1 MATKRAKKKLRKRN
15 VKLNVPEKN
24 LTSKKIRVALT
35 SLIFSLIVFAGS
47 WIGYGYFSTNSWFFE
62 NFCFVLAYIS
72 GFLALAFLIA
82 LLVFM
87 AFEAFRKKQ

>member
-1 MATKRAKKKLRKRN
+1 MATKRAKRKSRKRSA
-15 VKLNVPEKN
+15 KLDVPKEN
-24 LTSKKIRVALT
+24 LTSKKIKIALI

-47 WIGYGYFSTNSWFFE
+47 WIGYEYFSVNSWFFE